1 MHVDSSC
8 LEQLRDLPKLFE
20 KLVSD
25 DDFTGGS
32 YRRGQIFNAERPCLY
47 TKSWHDPC
55 PHELISQIRRAQDRT
70 TCHCQFFLRW

>member
-25 DDFTGGS
+25 DEWLPVARIDVDRSLTRSGRVFTRKAGMT
-32 YRRGQIFNAERPCLY
+32 RVLMN
-47 TKSWHDPC
+47 
-55 PHELISQIRRAQDRT
+55 
-70 TCHCQFFLRW
+70 